1 MNQKNELGYY
11 AAQQVELAA
20 ATIRIA
26 SRSLDL
32 ENNTEEEILDALQL
46 INRATWEAKSK
57 IEKDIAERKD
67 RQE

>member
-1 MNQKNELGYY
+1 MSQANELGYY
-11 AAQQVELAA
+11 AAQQVELTA

-32 ENNTEEEILDALQL
+32 EKCTEEEILDALQL

>member
-1 MNQKNELGYY
+1 MSQKNELGYY

-32 ENNTEEEILDALQL
+32 EHHTEEEILDALQL